1 MMTTTKPSS
10 VDRSPRHAGG
20 GELELAAAF
29 VDGTNLLAQSTART
43 AASNSASNFEYAA
56 AAVWLYWLDAAVL
69 QIRRTKKLRQK
80 DAPPAAA
87 FSKLAS

>member
-1 MMTTTKPSS
+1 
-10 VDRSPRHAGG
+10 
-20 GELELAAAF
+20 LNLAAAF

-43 AASNSASNFEYAA
+43 VASNSASNLEHAA
-56 AAVWLYWLDAAVL
+56 AGAWLYWLDAAVL
-69 QIRRTKKLRQK
+69 QIRRTKILRQR